1 MFIFDMKVNSKLFL
15 KIFFAI
21 LFAVILII
29 FFLGLYK
36 IFFSNKN
43 KVDDN
48 IKVNDVTQISSNNY
62 TNILKEV
69 HNNLDNY
76 VGKKI
81 KFTGFV
87 YRLYDFSDNQFVL
100 AREMLVSSNYQA
112 VVVGFLCNLNEA
124 SKYSN
129 GTWIEIEGTITKGDY
144 HGEIPVINIY
154 KIQEVPIPSDEYV
167 YPPDNSYINTI
178 NLI

>member
-100 AREMLVSSNYQA
+100 AREMLVSS
-112 VVVGFLCNLNEA
+112 
-124 SKYSN
+124 
-129 GTWIEIEGTITKGDY
+129 
-144 HGEIPVINIY
+144 
-154 KIQEVPIPSDEYV
+154 
-167 YPPDNSYINTI
+167 
-178 NLI
+178 